1 MENSE
6 QTTTQTTANT
16 QGQTQAPVVDNAQNQ
31 NTETEQQVVSTE
43 QSNQVNQE
51 TEKENTENAA
61 LKDFADSLNVDEQ
74 EQAKEPEQQQ
84 QTAPEHYVLK
94 NANGEDVEPQ
104 ELEMMSRMFKD
115 VNLSQEQAQKLYSAY
130 EKEQGS
136 FIEQSQKAFNQ
147 MRDDWFNQTISD
159 PQLGGQN
166 IGQTKLCIKRV
177 MQQCGNKELS
187 EFLNKTGLGF
197 NLAMVRFMTKVGELL
212 GNDNRFVTGQAPVV
226 VNPLKARYKN
236 SPELFK

>member
-16 QGQTQAPVVDNAQNQ
+16 QGQTQAPAVDNAQNQ

-43 QSNQVNQE
+43 QSNQQVNQE
-51 TEKENTENAA
+51 TENSA

-74 EQAKEPEQQQ
+74 EQTKEAEQQQ

-159 PQLGGQN
+159 PQIGGQN

-197 NLAMVRFMTKVGELL
+197 NPAMVRFMTKVGELL
-212 GNDNRFVTGQAPVV
+212 GNDNHFVQGQAPVV
-226 VNPLKARYKN
+226 INPLKARYKN

>member
-1 MENSE
+1 MNDSE

-16 QGQTQAPVVDNAQNQ
+16 QGRTQAPAVDTAQNQ
-31 NTETEQQVVSTE
+31 NTEQQQVVSTE
-43 QSNQVNQE
+43 QSNQNQ
-51 TEKENTENAA
+51 KTENSA

-84 QTAPEHYVLK
+84 ETAPEHYVLK

-159 PQLGGQN
+159 PQIGGQN

-197 NLAMVRFMTKVGELL
+197 NPAMVRFMTKVGELL
-212 GNDNRFVTGQAPVV
+212 GNDNHFVQGQAPVV
-226 VNPLKARYKN
+226 INPLKARYKN

>member
-43 QSNQVNQE
+43 QSNQKSNQE
-51 TEKENTENAA
+51 AEQENSA

-74 EQAKEPEQQQ
+74 EQAKETEQQQ

-94 NANGEDVEPQ
+94 NANGEDVGPQ

-197 NLAMVRFMTKVGELL
+197 NPAMVRFMTKVGELL
-212 GNDNRFVTGQAPVV
+212 GNDNHFVQGQAPVV
-226 VNPLKARYKN
+226 INPLKARYKN

>member
-1 MENSE
+1 MNDSA
-6 QTTTQTTANT
+6 QTATQTTAIA
-16 QGQTQAPVVDNAQNQ
+16 QEQTQAPVDNAQIQ
-31 NTETEQQVVSTE
+31 QTETEQKVVSTE
-43 QSNQVNQE
+43 QSNQHVNQE
-51 TEKENTENAA
+51 TENSA

-74 EQAKEPEQQQ
+74 EQTKEPEQQQ

-159 PQLGGQN
+159 PQIGGQN

-197 NLAMVRFMTKVGELL
+197 NPAMVRFMTKVGELL
-212 GNDNRFVTGQAPVV
+212 GNDNHFVQGQAPVV
-226 VNPLKARYKN
+226 INPLKARYKN

>member
-1 MENSE
+1 MNDSA
-6 QTTTQTTANT
+6 QTATQTTAT
-16 QGQTQAPVVDNAQNQ
+16 AQEQTQAPAVDTAQNQ
-31 NTETEQQVVSTE
+31 KTEQQQVVSTE
-43 QSNQVNQE
+43 QSNQQVNQE
-51 TEKENTENAA
+51 TENSA
-61 LKDFADSLNVDEQ
+61 LKDFADSLNVNEQ
-74 EQAKEPEQQQ
+74 EQAKETEQQQ

-130 EKEQGS
+130 EKEQDS

-197 NLAMVRFMTKVGELL
+197 NPAMVRFMTKVGELL
-212 GNDNRFVTGQAPVV
+212 GNDNHFVQGQAPVV
-226 VNPLKARYKN
+226 INPLKARYKN

>member
-1 MENSE
+1 MEISE
-6 QTTTQTTANT
+6 QTATQTTANA
-16 QGQTQAPVVDNAQNQ
+16 QGQTQAPAVDNAQNQ
-31 NTETEQQVVSTE
+31 NTETEQRQVVSTE
-43 QSNQVNQE
+43 QSNQQVKEAEQE
-51 TEKENTENAA
+51 NSV
-61 LKDFADSLNVDEQ
+61 LKDFADSLNVDES
-74 EQAKEPEQQQ
+74 EQAKEAEQQQ

-130 EKEQGS
+130 EKEQGT
-136 FIEQSQKAFNQ
+136 FIQQSQKEFNK

-187 EFLNKTGLGF
+187 DFLNKTGLGF
-197 NLAMVRFMTKVGELL
+197 NPAMVRFMTKVGELL

>member
-16 QGQTQAPVVDNAQNQ
+16 QDQAQVSAVDNAQIQ
-31 NTETEQQVVSTE
+31 QTETEQKVVSTE
-43 QSNQVNQE
+43 QSNQQVNQKAE
-51 TEKENTENAA
+51 QENSA
-61 LKDFADSLNVDEQ
+61 LKDFADSLNVDES
-74 EQAKEPEQQQ
+74 EQAKEAEQQQ

-130 EKEQGS
+130 EKEQGT
-136 FIEQSQKAFNQ
+136 FIQQSQDAFNKI
-147 MRDDWFNQTISD
+147 RDDWFNQTISD
-159 PQLGGQN
+159 PQIGGKN

-197 NLAMVRFMTKVGELL
+197 NPAMVRFMTKVGELL
-212 GNDNRFVTGQAPVV
+212 GNDNHFVTGQAPVV

>member
-1 MENSE
+1 MNDSA
-6 QTTTQTTANT
+6 QTATQTTANT

-51 TEKENTENAA
+51 TENSA

-84 QTAPEHYVLK
+84 ETAPEHYVLK

-159 PQLGGQN
+159 PQIGGQN

-197 NLAMVRFMTKVGELL
+197 NPAMVRFMTKVGELL
-212 GNDNRFVTGQAPVV
+212 GNDNHFVQGQAPVV
-226 VNPLKARYKN
+226 INPLKARYKN

>member
-1 MENSE
+1 MNDSA
-6 QTTTQTTANT
+6 QTATQTTAT
-16 QGQTQAPVVDNAQNQ
+16 AQEQ
-31 NTETEQQVVSTE
+31 NTEQQQVVSTE
-43 QSNQVNQE
+43 QSNQQVNQE
-51 TEKENTENAA
+51 TENSA
-61 LKDFADSLNVDEQ
+61 LKDFADSLNVNEQ

-84 QTAPEHYVLK
+84 QTTPEHYVLK

-136 FIEQSQKAFNQ
+136 FVEQSQKAFNQ

-159 PQLGGQN
+159 PQIGGQN

-197 NLAMVRFMTKVGELL
+197 NPAMVRFMTKVGELL
-212 GNDNRFVTGQAPVV
+212 GNDNHFVQGQAPVV
-226 VNPLKARYKN
+226 INPLKARYKN

>member
-16 QGQTQAPVVDNAQNQ
+16 QGQTQAPAVDNAQNQ

-43 QSNQVNQE
+43 QSNQQSNQE
-51 TEKENTENAA
+51 AEQENSA

-84 QTAPEHYVLK
+84 ETAPEHYVLK

-197 NLAMVRFMTKVGELL
+197 NPAMVRFMTKIGELL
-212 GNDNRFVTGQAPVV
+212 GNDNHFVQGQAPVV
-226 VNPLKARYKN
+226 INPLKARYKN

>member
-1 MENSE
+1 MNDSA
-6 QTTTQTTANT
+6 QTATQTTAT
-16 QGQTQAPVVDNAQNQ
+16 AQEQTQAPVDNAQIQ
-31 NTETEQQVVSTE
+31 QTETEQKVVSTE
-43 QSNQVNQE
+43 QSNQHVNQE
-51 TEKENTENAA
+51 TENSA

-74 EQAKEPEQQQ
+74 EQTKEPEQQQ
-84 QTAPEHYVLK
+84 ETAPEHYVLK

-197 NLAMVRFMTKVGELL
+197 NPAMVRFMTKVGELL
-212 GNDNRFVTGQAPVV
+212 GNDNHFVQGQAPVV
-226 VNPLKARYKN
+226 INPLKARYKN

>member
-16 QGQTQAPVVDNAQNQ
+16 QGQTQAPAVDNAQNQ

-43 QSNQVNQE
+43 QSNQQSNQE
-51 TEKENTENAA
+51 AEQENSA

-84 QTAPEHYVLK
+84 ETAPEHYVLK

-166 IGQTKLCIKRV
+166 IGQTKLCIKHV

-197 NLAMVRFMTKVGELL
+197 NPAMVRFMTKVGELL
-212 GNDNRFVTGQAPVV
+212 GNDNHFVQGQAPVV
-226 VNPLKARYKN
+226 INPLKARYKN

>member
-16 QGQTQAPVVDNAQNQ
+16 QGQTQAVDNAQNQ

-51 TEKENTENAA
+51 TENSA
-61 LKDFADSLNVDEQ
+61 LKDFADSLNIDEQ

-136 FIEQSQKAFNQ
+136 FIEQSQKEFNK

-159 PQLGGQN
+159 PQIGGQN

-197 NLAMVRFMTKVGELL
+197 NPAMVRFMTKVGELL
-212 GNDNRFVTGQAPVV
+212 GNDNHFVQGQAPVV
-226 VNPLKARYKN
+226 INPLKARYKN

>member
-16 QGQTQAPVVDNAQNQ
+16 QGQTQAPAVDNAQNQ

-43 QSNQVNQE
+43 QSNQQSNQE
-51 TEKENTENAA
+51 AEQENSA

-136 FIEQSQKAFNQ
+136 FIEQSQKEFNK

-187 EFLNKTGLGF
+187 EFLNKSGLGF
-197 NLAMVRFMTKVGELL
+197 NPAMVRFMTKVGELL

>member
-1 MENSE
+1 MNDSA
-6 QTTTQTTANT
+6 QTATQTTAT
-16 QGQTQAPVVDNAQNQ
+16 AQEQTQAPVDNAQIQ
-31 NTETEQQVVSTE
+31 QTETEQKVVSTE
-43 QSNQVNQE
+43 QSNQHVNQE
-51 TEKENTENAA
+51 TENSA

-74 EQAKEPEQQQ
+74 EQTKEPEQQQ

-159 PQLGGQN
+159 PEIGGQN

-197 NLAMVRFMTKVGELL
+197 NPAMVRFMTKVGELL
-212 GNDNRFVTGQAPVV
+212 GNDNHFVQGQAPVV
-226 VNPLKARYKN
+226 INPLKARYKN

>member
-16 QGQTQAPVVDNAQNQ
+16 QGQTQASAVDNAQNQ

-51 TEKENTENAA
+51 TENSA

-74 EQAKEPEQQQ
+74 EQAKETEQQQ

-136 FIEQSQKAFNQ
+136 FIEQSQKEFNK

-159 PQLGGQN
+159 PQIGGQN

-187 EFLNKTGLGF
+187 DFLNKTGLGF
-197 NLAMVRFMTKVGELL
+197 NPAMVRFMIKVGELL
-212 GNDNRFVTGQAPVV
+212 GNDNHFVQGQAPVV
-226 VNPLKARYKN
+226 INPLKARYKN

>member
-1 MENSE
+1 MNDSA

-51 TEKENTENAA
+51 TENSA

-74 EQAKEPEQQQ
+74 EQAKETEQQQ

-136 FIEQSQKAFNQ
+136 FIEQSQKEFNK

-197 NLAMVRFMTKVGELL
+197 NPAMVRFMTKVGELL
-212 GNDNRFVTGQAPVV
+212 GNDNHFVQGQAPVV
-226 VNPLKARYKN
+226 INPLKARYKN

>member
-51 TEKENTENAA
+51 TENSA
-61 LKDFADSLNVDEQ
+61 LKDFADSLNVNEQ
-74 EQAKEPEQQQ
+74 EQTKESEQQQ

-136 FIEQSQKAFNQ
+136 FIEQSQKEFNK

-159 PQLGGQN
+159 PQIGGQN

-197 NLAMVRFMTKVGELL
+197 NPAMVRFMTKVGELL
-212 GNDNRFVTGQAPVV
+212 GNDNHFVQGQAPVV
-226 VNPLKARYKN
+226 INPLKARYKN

>member
-1 MENSE
+1 MNDSA
-6 QTTTQTTANT
+6 QTATQTTAT
-16 QGQTQAPVVDNAQNQ
+16 AQEQTQAPAVDTAQNQ
-31 NTETEQQVVSTE
+31 NTEQQQVVSTE
-43 QSNQVNQE
+43 QSNQQVNQE
-51 TEKENTENAA
+51 TENSA
-61 LKDFADSLNVDEQ
+61 LKDFADSLNVNEQ

-84 QTAPEHYVLK
+84 ETAPEHYVLK

-197 NLAMVRFMTKVGELL
+197 NPAMVRFMTKVGELI

>member
-51 TEKENTENAA
+51 TEKENAENSA

-74 EQAKEPEQQQ
+74 EQAKETEQQQ

-136 FIEQSQKAFNQ
+136 FIEQSQKEFNK

-159 PQLGGQN
+159 PQIGGQN

-197 NLAMVRFMTKVGELL
+197 NPAMVRFMTKVGELI

>member
-16 QGQTQAPVVDNAQNQ
+16 QDQTQASAVDNAQNQ

-43 QSNQVNQE
+43 QSNQQVNQE
-51 TEKENTENAA
+51 TENSA
-61 LKDFADSLNVDEQ
+61 LKDFADSLNVNEQ
-74 EQAKEPEQQQ
+74 EQTKEAEQQQ

-136 FIEQSQKAFNQ
+136 FIEQSQKEFNK

-159 PQLGGQN
+159 PQIGGQN

-197 NLAMVRFMTKVGELL
+197 NPAMVRFMTKVGELL

>member
-43 QSNQVNQE
+43 QSNQQVNQE
-51 TEKENTENAA
+51 TENSA
-61 LKDFADSLNVDEQ
+61 LKDFADSLNVNEQ
-74 EQAKEPEQQQ
+74 EQTKEAEQQQ

-197 NLAMVRFMTKVGELL
+197 NPAMVRFMTKVGELL
-212 GNDNRFVTGQAPVV
+212 GNDNHFVQGQAPVV
-226 VNPLKARYKN
+226 INPLKARYKN

>member
-16 QGQTQAPVVDNAQNQ
+16 QGQTQAPAVDNAQNQ

-43 QSNQVNQE
+43 QSNQQSNQE
-51 TEKENTENAA
+51 AEQENSA

-84 QTAPEHYVLK
+84 ETAPEHYVLK

-197 NLAMVRFMTKVGELL
+197 NPAMVRFMTKVGELL
-212 GNDNRFVTGQAPVV
+212 GNDNHFVQGQAPVV
-226 VNPLKARYKN
+226 INPLKARYKN

>member
-43 QSNQVNQE
+43 QSNQKSNQE
-51 TEKENTENAA
+51 AEQENSA

-74 EQAKEPEQQQ
+74 EQAKETEQQQ

-197 NLAMVRFMTKVGELL
+197 NPAMVRFMTKVGELL
-212 GNDNRFVTGQAPVV
+212 GNDNHFVQGQAPVV
-226 VNPLKARYKN
+226 INPLKARYKN

>member
-1 MENSE
+1 MSDSA
-6 QTTTQTTANT
+6 QTATQTTAT
-16 QGQTQAPVVDNAQNQ
+16 AQEQTQAPVDNAQIQ
-31 NTETEQQVVSTE
+31 QTETEQKVVSTK
-43 QSNQVNQE
+43 QSNQHVNQE
-51 TEKENTENAA
+51 TENSA

-74 EQAKEPEQQQ
+74 EQTKEPEQQQ

-159 PQLGGQN
+159 PQIGGQN

-197 NLAMVRFMTKVGELL
+197 NPAMVRFMTKVGELL
-212 GNDNRFVTGQAPVV
+212 GNDNHFVQGQAPVV
-226 VNPLKARYKN
+226 INPLKARYKN

>member
-16 QGQTQAPVVDNAQNQ
+16 QGQTQASAVDNAQNQ

-51 TEKENTENAA
+51 TEKENAENSA

-136 FIEQSQKAFNQ
+136 FIEQSQKEFNK

-197 NLAMVRFMTKVGELL
+197 NPAMVRFMTKVGELL

-226 VNPLKARYKN
+226 INPLKARYKN

>member
-1 MENSE
+1 MNDSA
-6 QTTTQTTANT
+6 QTATQTTAT
-16 QGQTQAPVVDNAQNQ
+16 AQEQTQAPVDNAQIQ
-31 NTETEQQVVSTE
+31 QTETEQKVVSTE
-43 QSNQVNQE
+43 QSNQHVNQE
-51 TEKENTENAA
+51 TENSA
-61 LKDFADSLNVDEQ
+61 LKDFADSLNVNEQ
-74 EQAKEPEQQQ
+74 EQTKEAEQQQ

-159 PQLGGQN
+159 PQIGGQN

-197 NLAMVRFMTKVGELL
+197 NPAMVRFMTKVGELL
-212 GNDNRFVTGQAPVV
+212 GNDNHFVQGQAPVV
-226 VNPLKARYKN
+226 INPLKARYKN

>member
-51 TEKENTENAA
+51 TEKENTENSA

-136 FIEQSQKAFNQ
+136 FIEQSQKEFNK

-197 NLAMVRFMTKVGELL
+197 NPAMVRFMTKVGELL

>member
-1 MENSE
+1 MNDSA

-16 QGQTQAPVVDNAQNQ
+16 QGQTQAVDNAQIQ

-43 QSNQVNQE
+43 Q
-51 TEKENTENAA
+51 ENSA
-61 LKDFADSLNVDEQ
+61 LKEFADSLNVDES
-74 EQAKEPEQQQ
+74 EQTKETEQQQ
-84 QTAPEHYVLK
+84 QTAPEQYVLK
-94 NANGEDVEPQ
+94 NANGEDIEPQ

-159 PQLGGQN
+159 PQIGGKN

-197 NLAMVRFMTKVGELL
+197 NPAMVRFMTKVGELL
-212 GNDNRFVTGQAPVV
+212 GNDNHFVAGQAPVV
-226 VNPLKARYKN
+226 INPLKARYKN

>member
-16 QGQTQAPVVDNAQNQ
+16 QDQTQASAVDNAQNQ

-43 QSNQVNQE
+43 QSNQQVNQE
-51 TEKENTENAA
+51 TENSA
-61 LKDFADSLNVDEQ
+61 LKDFADSLNVNEQ
-74 EQAKEPEQQQ
+74 EQTKEAEQQQ

-159 PQLGGQN
+159 PQIGGQN

-197 NLAMVRFMTKVGELL
+197 NPAMVRFMTKVGELL
-212 GNDNRFVTGQAPVV
+212 GNDNHFVQGQAPVV
-226 VNPLKARYKN
+226 INPLKARYKN

>member
-16 QGQTQAPVVDNAQNQ
+16 QGQTQAPAVDNAQNQ

-43 QSNQVNQE
+43 QSNQQSNQE
-51 TEKENTENAA
+51 AEQENSA

-136 FIEQSQKAFNQ
+136 FIEQSQKEFNK

-197 NLAMVRFMTKVGELL
+197 NPAMVRFMTKVGELL

>member
-1 MENSE
+1 MNDSA
-6 QTTTQTTANT
+6 QTATQTTANT
-16 QGQTQAPVVDNAQNQ
+16 QGQTQAPVDNAQIQ
-31 NTETEQQVVSTE
+31 QTETEQKVVSTE
-43 QSNQVNQE
+43 QSNQQVNQE
-51 TEKENTENAA
+51 TENSA

-74 EQAKEPEQQQ
+74 EQTKEAEQQQ

-159 PQLGGQN
+159 PQIGGQN

-197 NLAMVRFMTKVGELL
+197 NPAMVRFMTKVGELL
-212 GNDNRFVTGQAPVV
+212 GNDNHFVQGQAPVV
-226 VNPLKARYKN
+226 INPLKARYKN

>member
-16 QGQTQAPVVDNAQNQ
+16 QGQTQAPAVDTAQNQ
-31 NTETEQQVVSTE
+31 NTEQQQVASTE
-43 QSNQVNQE
+43 QSNQQVNQE
-51 TEKENTENAA
+51 TENSA
-61 LKDFADSLNVDEQ
+61 LKDFADSLNVDET
-74 EQAKEPEQQQ
+74 EQTKEPEQQQ
-84 QTAPEHYVLK
+84 ETAPEHYVLK

-197 NLAMVRFMTKVGELL
+197 NPAMVRFMTKVGELL
-212 GNDNRFVTGQAPVV
+212 GNDNHFVQGQAPVV
-226 VNPLKARYKN
+226 INPLKARYKN

>member
-1 MENSE
+1 MNDSA

-51 TEKENTENAA
+51 TENSA
-61 LKDFADSLNVDEQ
+61 LKDFADSLNVNEQ
-74 EQAKEPEQQQ
+74 EQTKEAEQQQ

-136 FIEQSQKAFNQ
+136 FIEQSQKEFNK

-159 PQLGGQN
+159 PQIGGQN

-197 NLAMVRFMTKVGELL
+197 NPAMVRFMTKVGELL
-212 GNDNRFVTGQAPVV
+212 GNDNHFVQGQAPVV

>member
-1 MENSE
+1 MGNSE

-43 QSNQVNQE
+43 QSNQQVNQE
-51 TEKENTENAA
+51 TENSA

-74 EQAKEPEQQQ
+74 EQTKEAEQQQ

-159 PQLGGQN
+159 PQIGGQN

-197 NLAMVRFMTKVGELL
+197 NPAMVRFMTKVGELL
-212 GNDNRFVTGQAPVV
+212 GNDNHFVQGQAPVV
-226 VNPLKARYKN
+226 INPLKARYKN

>member
-1 MENSE
+1 MNDSA
-6 QTTTQTTANT
+6 QTATQTTAT
-16 QGQTQAPVVDNAQNQ
+16 AQEQTQAPAVDTAQNQ
-31 NTETEQQVVSTE
+31 NTEQQQVVSTG
-43 QSNQVNQE
+43 QSNQQVNQE
-51 TEKENTENAA
+51 TENSA
-61 LKDFADSLNVDEQ
+61 LKDFADSLNVNEQ
-74 EQAKEPEQQQ
+74 ERTKEAEQQQ
-84 QTAPEHYVLK
+84 QTAPKHYVLK

-136 FIEQSQKAFNQ
+136 FIELSQKAFNQ
-147 MRDDWFNQTISD
+147 IRDDWFNQTISD
-159 PQLGGQN
+159 PQIGGQN

-197 NLAMVRFMTKVGELL
+197 NPAMVRFMTKVGELL
-212 GNDNRFVTGQAPVV
+212 GNDNHFVQGQAPVV
-226 VNPLKARYKN
+226 INPLKARYKN

>member
-16 QGQTQAPVVDNAQNQ
+16 QGQTQASAVDNAQNQ

-51 TEKENTENAA
+51 TEKENAENSA
-61 LKDFADSLNVDEQ
+61 LKDFADSLNIDEQ
-74 EQAKEPEQQQ
+74 EQAKETEQQQ

-136 FIEQSQKAFNQ
+136 FVEQSQKAFNQ

-197 NLAMVRFMTKVGELL
+197 NPAMVRFMTKVGELL

>member
-43 QSNQVNQE
+43 QSNQKSNQE
-51 TEKENTENAA
+51 AEQENSA

-74 EQAKEPEQQQ
+74 EQAKETEQQQ

-104 ELEMMSRMFKD
+104 EFETMSRMFKD

-197 NLAMVRFMTKVGELL
+197 NPAMVRFMTKVGELL
-212 GNDNRFVTGQAPVV
+212 GNDNHFVQGQAPVV
-226 VNPLKARYKN
+226 INPLKARYKN

>member
-16 QGQTQAPVVDNAQNQ
+16 QGQTQAPAVDNAQNQ
-31 NTETEQQVVSTE
+31 NTETEQQQVVSTE
-43 QSNQVNQE
+43 QSNQQVNQE
-51 TEKENTENAA
+51 TENSA

-74 EQAKEPEQQQ
+74 EQAKEPEQQH

-136 FIEQSQKAFNQ
+136 FIEQSQKEFNK

-197 NLAMVRFMTKVGELL
+197 NPAMVRFMTKVGELL
-212 GNDNRFVTGQAPVV
+212 GNDNHFVQGQAPVV
-226 VNPLKARYKN
+226 INPLKARYKN

>member
-1 MENSE
+1 MNDSA
-6 QTTTQTTANT
+6 QTATQTTANT
-16 QGQTQAPVVDNAQNQ
+16 QGQTQAPAVDTAQNQ
-31 NTETEQQVVSTE
+31 NTEQQQVVSTE
-43 QSNQVNQE
+43 QSNQQVNQE
-51 TEKENTENAA
+51 TENSA
-61 LKDFADSLNVDEQ
+61 LKDFADSLNVNEQ

-84 QTAPEHYVLK
+84 ETAPEHYVLK

-159 PQLGGQN
+159 PQIGGQN

-197 NLAMVRFMTKVGELL
+197 NPAMVRFMTKVGELL
-212 GNDNRFVTGQAPVV
+212 GNDNHFVQGQAPVV
-226 VNPLKARYKN
+226 INR
-236 SPELFK
+236 SEERR